1 VQHSS
6 FEANATMTDIAEKL
20 KSQLLELPV
29 KDRAELAYCLIDSL
43 DESDEEI
50 GSSFE
55 DELERRWQEIE
66 SGKVVGVQ
74 ADVVFEDM

>member
-1 VQHSS
+1 
-6 FEANATMTDIAEKL
+6 MTEIAEKL

>member
-1 VQHSS
+1 
-6 FEANATMTDIAEKL
+6 MTDIAEKL